1 MLRKIV
7 TLIFTILVHFAVA
20 KGTVFAASLLGGPAP
35 LWPALGVGVSA
46 LLLMGDWLAPAVFV
60 GALMLSFSLGVSLVP
75 ALVIATGSTLET
87 VVCVALVRRLPNR
100 HALGHEGLDQFLGFA
115 LSAVL
120 SALIGATF
128 GTFAQMRLSHASTA
142 SWSSNWTVWWAGD
155 VLGVLLV
162 TPLVLSV
169 VNLKEKTFGR
179 FFGLVGLAVVVAA
192 SSWFVFSRHAG
203 AAYLFALLPL
213 LFAAA
218 VRFGTVGARLSAI
231 VICVAAV
238 IGTHRGVGPFAGPSP
253 AENFIHLQVFL
264 GAVVFSSHALI
275 LLKREGSMVLPGIVL
290 ILGWLGSGVLFYSLQ
305 KESERFDAEHFDG
318 LVTRAEQDIRQRMT
332 AYEEGLRA
340 GVALFAA
347 HPSVDEDA
355 WRVFVHSLDLSERY
369 PGIRS
374 MGVAFPVSEDEKAA
388 FEEANLKYAEHEHI
402 YPLPIE
408 HPTATD
414 SHIVVTYLEPQNPA
428 AIGVDVGVDANR
440 RRAFEEARDSGE
452 PTLSVVLQLAAD
464 GGRKNAGFLMVV
476 PVYERG
482 ASVRNVE
489 ERRSALRAWI
499 LGVFIRGELLEAVL
513 EKVSRE
519 LNVDVYQGDGVSP
532 ASWLYGTF
540 GAKRPPESPDYER
553 ATRLVLAS
561 RTFTLGWKRHESF
574 LGVGDKASAWASA
587 AAALGTVLL
596 AGLVMSLQTVGRRA
610 NEIANERT
618 AALEASRDRVEAQA
632 QALQSALAAADDA
645 SRAKSDFLATMSHE
659 IRTPMN
665 GVLGVTTLL
674 LDSKL
679 DADQRDLVT
688 TIKASGEALLT
699 IINDIL
705 DFSRIEAGRVRVE
718 PMPFDLEAA
727 VRRVHDLLKNEAEE
741 KGLDFTID
749 YSKETPRFL
758 VGDKGRISQVLVN
771 LVGNAIKFTSEG
783 SVTIRVE
790 ALEKTD
796 ASALMR
802 LEVLDTGIGIPT
814 AAQDRLFQKFSQA
827 DSSTTRKFGGTGLG
841 LAISKQ
847 LTELMGG
854 AISFKSE
861 VGSGS
866 KFFVSI
872 RLPLATE
879 EQVINA
885 ARNSEPMMEE
895 LDRPREIRRVL
906 LAEDNAVNQ
915 KVVVRALKKLGC
927 MVDVAQNGREAVS
940 LSEKIRYD
948 LILMDV
954 QMPEIDGFEATRTI
968 RSRESN
974 SGGYTPIVAMTANA
988 MPGDREQCIDAG
1000 MDEYLTK
1007 PVTFDAI
1014 KALLGDLRKFGGRA
1028 STPNLPT

>member
-1 MLRKIV
+1 M
-7 TLIFTILVHFAVA
+7 
-20 KGTVFAASLLGGPAP
+20 
-35 LWPALGVGVSA
+35 
-46 LLLMGDWLAPAVFV
+46 
-60 GALMLSFSLGVSLVP
+60 
-75 ALVIATGSTLET
+75 
-87 VVCVALVRRLPNR
+87 
-100 HALGHEGLDQFLGFA
+100 
-115 LSAVL
+115 
-120 SALIGATF
+120 
-128 GTFAQMRLSHASTA
+128 
-142 SWSSNWTVWWAGD
+142 
-155 VLGVLLV
+155 
-162 TPLVLSV
+162 
-169 VNLKEKTFGR
+169 
-179 FFGLVGLAVVVAA
+179 
-192 SSWFVFSRHAG
+192 
-203 AAYLFALLPL
+203 
-213 LFAAA
+213 
-218 VRFGTVGARLSAI
+218 
-231 VICVAAV
+231 
-238 IGTHRGVGPFAGPSP
+238 IGTHRGVGPFAGTSP
-253 AENFIHLQVFL
+253 AESFIHLQIFL

-275 LLKREGSMVLPGIVL
+275 LLKREGSMLLPGIVL
-290 ILGWLGSGVLFYSLQ
+290 IIGWLASGVLFYSLQ
-305 KESERFDAEHFDG
+305 KESERSDTEHFDG
-318 LVTRAEQDIRQRMT
+318 LVTRAQQDIRQRMT

-347 HPSVDEDA
+347 HPAVDDTA

-374 MGVAFPVSEDEKAA
+374 IGVAFPVFESEREE
-388 FEEANLKYAEHEHI
+388 FESTRLRFTEGAHI
-402 YPLPIE
+402 HPLPMDEAVPVDPHYVI
-408 HPTATD
+408 
-414 SHIVVTYLEPQNPA
+414 TYLEPSNPA
-428 AIGVDVGVDANR
+428 AVGVDVAVDSNR
-440 RRAFEEARDSGE
+440 RLAFEEARDSGE

-482 ASVRNVE
+482 AEVRNVA
-489 ERRSALRAWI
+489 ERRIALRAWVV
-499 LGVFIRGELLEAVL
+499 GVFIRNELLEAVL

-519 LNVDVYQGDGVSP
+519 LNVDVYQGDGVSK

-540 GAKRPPESPDYER
+540 GAQGPPDSADYER
-553 ATRLVLAS
+553 TTRLVLAS

-632 QALQSALAAADDA
+632 QALQAALAAADDA

-679 DADQRDLVT
+679 DLDQRDLVN
-688 TIKASGEALLT
+688 TIKTSGEALLT

-705 DFSRIEAGRVRVE
+705 DFSRIEAGRIRVE

-727 VRRVHDLLKNEAEE
+727 VRRVHDLLKNEADE
-741 KGLDFTID
+741 KGLDFILD
-749 YSKETPRFL
+749 YSKDTPRYL

-802 LEVLDTGIGIPT
+802 LEVTDTGIGIPP

-847 LTELMGG
+847 LAELMGG
-854 AISFKSE
+854 SIAYKSE

-872 RLPLATE
+872 RLPLASE
-879 EQVINA
+879 EQVLNA
-885 ARNSEPMMEE
+885 ARSSEPMIED

-927 MVDVAQNGREAVS
+927 MVDVAQNGLEAVS

-968 RSRESN
+968 RSREQK

-1000 MDEYLTK
+1000 MDDYLTK
-1007 PVTFDAI
+1007 PITFEAI
-1014 KALLGDLRKFGGRA
+1014 KLLLGDLRKFGGRA
-1028 STPNLPT
+1028 STPNLPA